1 MSGKHDDRLREQC
14 HAEQATA
21 SASGDSQRGGRLRRL
36 RDRLRAWWRNPSI
49 MRAFFVYAL
58 VWLVAA
64 SAVTLIAIDALMEVY
79 YRVSEEHRSEH
90 VEVNVGPYI
99 YDAQAD
105 ELLRATPVYLQ
116 DFYEQVVF
124 VAFVNSAQNYSSAGV
139 VAGGWNRDMQVV
151 DATMGLL
158 RSDPSYRVSDWGGN
172 YTEDDYLQTDG
183 TPYDS
188 EATVSVSDLPAYDA
202 RERAERLQTVEEF
215 ANTNLGEDVVLS
227 NVAYYVS
234 LDEASYLTWIDWTLR
249 LVAGV
254 GVPIVAFGGLAVLL
268 FRRFYRR
275 HIGGPLSVLEAA
287 ADRIARQD
295 LDFQIGAVR
304 GRELGRLGAAMEGM
318 RSSLLATQRELWRTA
333 EDRRRLNA
341 AFAHDLRT
349 PVTVLKG
356 TLEMARI
363 KADRAGSGE
372 DVRKTLD
379 TLSGQADRLESYAQL
394 MSRVTK
400 LEDREVMRS
409 ACAPSDVARVLERQ
423 AAGYVATRG
432 NGCKLLFSLGGGMRA
447 AGAGDGGVA
456 APDAGGAA
464 EPCPGHAAAP
474 DAGHAAGAGVGHAA
488 GAGVEHAAEPCPGHA
503 AAPCPEP
510 LSIDMQ
516 LVEEVLGNLLGNAC
530 DHARSKVA
538 VSVDLLQPEQ
548 GSLAAGARG
557 DVRLELVVT
566 DDGRG
571 FTAEALHHGCDPFY
585 SEAKSAEH
593 FGLGLNI
600 ARTLA
605 RLHGGAVK
613 LGNLEGGGACVT
625 ATFAVDTNEENR

>member
-1 MSGKHDDRLREQC
+1 MSGRQDDRLQEQDQ
-14 HAEQATA
+14 AERATA
-21 SASGDSQRGGRLRRL
+21 SAVGDSQRGGRLRRL
-36 RDRLRAWWRNPSI
+36 RDRLRVWWRNPSI

-64 SAVTLIAIDALMEVY
+64 SAVTLVAIDALMEVY

-90 VEVNVGPYI
+90 VEVNAGPYI
-99 YDAQAD
+99 YDAQTD

-124 VAFVNSAQNYSSAGV
+124 VAFVNSAQSYSSAGV

-151 DATMGLL
+151 DATMELL
-158 RSDPSYRVSDWGGN
+158 RSDSSYRVSDWGGN
-172 YTEDDYLQTDG
+172 YTENDYLQTDG
-183 TPYDS
+183 TPYDP

-202 RERAERLQTVEEF
+202 LERAERLQTVEEF

-356 TLEMARI
+356 TLEMARM
-363 KADRAGSGE
+363 KASRAGSGE

-432 NGCKLLFSLGGGMRA
+432 NGCKLLFSLGDGMRA
-447 AGAGDGGVA
+447 AGAGDGSVA
-456 APDAGGAA
+456 VPDAGSV
-464 EPCPGHAAAP
+464 
-474 DAGHAAGAGVGHAA
+474 AGAGDGHVVVPDA
-488 GAGVEHAAEPCPGHA
+488 ERAAES
-503 AAPCPEP
+503 CPEP

-538 VSVDLLQPEQ
+538 VSVDLLHPEQ

-605 RLHGGAVK
+605 RLHGGAVE

-625 ATFAVDTNEENR
+625 ATFSVDTNEENR

>member
-1 MSGKHDDRLREQC
+1 MSGRQDDRLREQGQ
-14 HAEQATA
+14 AERATA
-21 SASGDSQRGGRLRRL
+21 SAAGDSQRGGRLRRL
-36 RDRLRAWWRNPSI
+36 RDRLRVWWRNPSI

-64 SAVTLIAIDALMEVY
+64 SAVTLVAIDALMEVY

-90 VEVNVGPYI
+90 VEVNAGPYI
-99 YDAQAD
+99 YDAQTD

-124 VAFVNSAQNYSSAGV
+124 VAFTNSAQNYSSAGV

-151 DATMGLL
+151 DATMELL

-183 TPYDS
+183 TPYDP
-188 EATVSVSDLPAYDA
+188 EATVSVSDLPAYDT

-275 HIGGPLSVLEAA
+275 HVGGPLSVLEAA

-356 TLEMARI
+356 TLEMARM
-363 KADRAGSGE
+363 KASRAGSGE

-432 NGCKLLFSLGGGMRA
+432 NGCKLLFSLGDGMRA
-447 AGAGDGGVA
+447 AGAGDGSVA
-456 APDAGGAA
+456 VPDAGSVAGAGDGHVVVPDAERAA
-464 EPCPGHAAAP
+464 EP
-474 DAGHAAGAGVGHAA
+474 DA
-488 GAGVEHAAEPCPGHA
+488 ERAAE
-503 AAPCPEP
+503 PCPEP

-605 RLHGGAVK
+605 RLHGGAVE

>member
-1 MSGKHDDRLREQC
+1 MSGKQDDRLREQC

-21 SASGDSQRGGRLRRL
+21 SAAGDSQRGGRLRRL

-90 VEVNVGPYI
+90 VEVNAGPYI
-99 YDAQAD
+99 YDAQTD

-124 VAFVNSAQNYSSAGV
+124 VAFTNSAQNYSSAGV

-151 DATMGLL
+151 DATMELL

-183 TPYDS
+183 TPYNP

-333 EDRRRLNA
+333 DDRRRLNA

-356 TLEMARI
+356 TLEMARM

-432 NGCKLLFSLGGGMRA
+432 NGCKLLFSLSDGMRA
-447 AGAGDGGVA
+447 AGAGDGGAA
-456 APDAGGAA
+456 APDAGG
-464 EPCPGHAAAP
+464 
-474 DAGHAAGAGVGHAA
+474 AA
-488 GAGVEHAAEPCPGHA
+488 GAGVEHAAGPCLAHA
-503 AAPCPEP
+503 ALPGVEHAAEPCPEP

-538 VSVDLLQPEQ
+538 VSVDLLQPKQ

-557 DVRLELVVT
+557 DVCLELVVT

-605 RLHGGAVK
+605 RLHGGAVE

>member
-1 MSGKHDDRLREQC
+1 MSGRQDDRLREQGQ
-14 HAEQATA
+14 AERATA
-21 SASGDSQRGGRLRRL
+21 SAAGDSQRGGRLRRL
-36 RDRLRAWWRNPSI
+36 RDRLRVWWRNPSI

-64 SAVTLIAIDALMEVY
+64 SAVTLVAIDALMEVY

-90 VEVNVGPYI
+90 VEVNAGPYI

-151 DATMGLL
+151 DATMELL
-158 RSDPSYRVSDWGGN
+158 RSDSSYRVSDWGGN
-172 YTEDDYLQTDG
+172 YTENDYLQTDG
-183 TPYDS
+183 TPYDP

-304 GRELGRLGAAMEGM
+304 GSELGRLGTAMEGM

-356 TLEMARI
+356 TLEMARM
-363 KADRAGSGE
+363 KANRAGSGE

-432 NGCKLLFSLGGGMRA
+432 NGCKLLFSLGDGMRA
-447 AGAGDGGVA
+447 AGAGDGSVA
-456 APDAGGAA
+456 VPDAGSVAGAGDGHVVVPCPERAA
-464 EPCPGHAAAP
+464 EP
-474 DAGHAAGAGVGHAA
+474 DA
-488 GAGVEHAAEPCPGHA
+488 ERAAE
-503 AAPCPEP
+503 PCPEP

-530 DHARSKVA
+530 DHARSKVT

-548 GSLAAGARG
+548 SSLAAGARG

-605 RLHGGAVK
+605 RLHGGAVE

>member
-1 MSGKHDDRLREQC
+1 MSGRQDDRLREQGQ
-14 HAEQATA
+14 AERATA
-21 SASGDSQRGGRLRRL
+21 SAAGDSQRGGRLRRL
-36 RDRLRAWWRNPSI
+36 RDRLRVWWRNPSI

-64 SAVTLIAIDALMEVY
+64 SAVTLVAIDALMEVY

-90 VEVNVGPYI
+90 VEVNAGPYI

-151 DATMGLL
+151 DATMELL
-158 RSDPSYRVSDWGGN
+158 RSDPSYRASDWGGN
-172 YTEDDYLQTDG
+172 YTENDYLQTDG
-183 TPYDS
+183 TPYDP

-304 GRELGRLGAAMEGM
+304 GRELGRLGTAMEGM

-356 TLEMARI
+356 TLEMARM
-363 KADRAGSGE
+363 KANRAGSGE

-432 NGCKLLFSLGGGMRA
+432 NGCKLLFSLGDGMRA
-447 AGAGDGGVA
+447 AGAGDGSVA
-456 APDAGGAA
+456 VPDAGSV
-464 EPCPGHAAAP
+464 
-474 DAGHAAGAGVGHAA
+474 AGAGDGH
-488 GAGVEHAAEPCPGHA
+488 VVVPCPERAAE
-503 AAPCPEP
+503 PCPEP

-548 GSLAAGARG
+548 GSLAAGAHG

-605 RLHGGAVK
+605 RLHGGAVE

>member
-1 MSGKHDDRLREQC
+1 MSGKQDDKLREQG
-14 HAEQATA
+14 HTEQATA
-21 SASGDSQRGGRLRRL
+21 SAAGDSQRRGRLRRL

-90 VEVNVGPYI
+90 VEVNAGPYI
-99 YDAQAD
+99 YDAQTD

-124 VAFVNSAQNYSSAGV
+124 VAFTNSAQNYSSAGV
-139 VAGGWNRDMQVV
+139 VAGGWHRDMQVV
-151 DATMGLL
+151 DATMELL

-172 YTEDDYLQTDG
+172 YTENDYLQTDG
-183 TPYDS
+183 TPYDP

-409 ACAPSDVARVLERQ
+409 ACAPSDVVRVLERQ

-432 NGCKLLFSLGGGMRA
+432 NGCKLLFSLGDGMRA
-447 AGAGDGGVA
+447 AGAGDGGAA
-456 APDAGGAA
+456 APDAGG
-464 EPCPGHAAAP
+464 
-474 DAGHAAGAGVGHAA
+474 AA
-488 GAGVEHAAEPCPGHA
+488 GAGVEHAAGPCLEHAAVPDAEHAAEPCP
-503 AAPCPEP
+503 EL

-538 VSVDLLQPEQ
+538 VSVDLLQPKQ

-557 DVRLELVVT
+557 DVCLELVVT

-605 RLHGGAVK
+605 RLHGGAVE

>member
-1 MSGKHDDRLREQC
+1 MSGKQDDGLREQC

-21 SASGDSQRGGRLRRL
+21 SAAGDSQRGGRLRRL

-90 VEVNVGPYI
+90 VEVNAGPYI
-99 YDAQAD
+99 YDAQTD

-124 VAFVNSAQNYSSAGV
+124 VAFVNSAQNYSSTGV

-151 DATMGLL
+151 DATMELL
-158 RSDPSYRVSDWGGN
+158 RSDPSYHVSDWGGN

-183 TPYDS
+183 TPYDP

-423 AAGYVATRG
+423 AAGYVATSG
-432 NGCKLLFSLGGGMRA
+432 NGCKLLFSLGDGMRA
-447 AGAGDGGVA
+447 AGAGDGGAA
-456 APDAGGAA
+456 APDAGGA
-464 EPCPGHAAAP
+464 P
-474 DAGHAAGAGVGHAA
+474 GAGVGHVA
-488 GAGVEHAAEPCPGHA
+488 GPCLEHAAEPCPGHA

-538 VSVDLLQPEQ
+538 VSVDLLQPKQ

-605 RLHGGAVK
+605 RLHGGAVE

>member
-1 MSGKHDDRLREQC
+1 MSGRQDDRLREQDQ
-14 HAEQATA
+14 AERVTA
-21 SASGDSQRGGRLRRL
+21 SAAGDLQRGGRLRRL

-64 SAVTLIAIDALMEVY
+64 SAVTLVAIDALMEVY
-79 YRVSEEHRSEH
+79 YRMSEEHRSEH
-90 VEVNVGPYI
+90 VEVNAGPYI
-99 YDAQAD
+99 YDAQTD

-158 RSDPSYRVSDWGGN
+158 RSDSSYRVSDWGGN
-172 YTEDDYLQTDG
+172 YTENDYLQTDG
-183 TPYDS
+183 IPYDP

-202 RERAERLQTVEEF
+202 RERAERLQTFEEF

-356 TLEMARI
+356 TLEMARM

-432 NGCKLLFSLGGGMRA
+432 NGCKLLFSLGDGMRA
-447 AGAGDGGVA
+447 AGAGDGSVA
-456 APDAGGAA
+456 APDAGSV
-464 EPCPGHAAAP
+464 
-474 DAGHAAGAGVGHAA
+474 AGAGDG
-488 GAGVEHAAEPCPGHA
+488 HAAEPDVERA
-503 AAPCPEP
+503 AESRPEP

-530 DHARSKVA
+530 DHARSKVT

-548 GSLAAGARG
+548 SSLAAGARG

-605 RLHGGAVK
+605 RLHGGAVE

>member
-1 MSGKHDDRLREQC
+1 MSGKQDDRLREQC

-21 SASGDSQRGGRLRRL
+21 SAAGDSRREGRLRRL
-36 RDRLRAWWRNPSI
+36 CDRLRAWWRNPSI

-90 VEVNVGPYI
+90 VEVNAGPYI
-99 YDAQAD
+99 YDAQTD

-124 VAFVNSAQNYSSAGV
+124 VAFTNSAQNYSSAGV

-151 DATMGLL
+151 DATMELL
-158 RSDPSYRVSDWGGN
+158 RSDPSYHVSDWGGN

-183 TPYDS
+183 TPYDP
-188 EATVSVSDLPAYDA
+188 EATVSVSDLSAYDA

-409 ACAPSDVARVLERQ
+409 ACAPSDVVRVLERQ
-423 AAGYVATRG
+423 AAGYVATSG
-432 NGCKLLFSLGGGMRA
+432 NGCKLLFSLGDNMRA
-447 AGAGDGGVA
+447 AGAGDGGAA
-456 APDAGGAA
+456 APDAGG
-464 EPCPGHAAAP
+464 
-474 DAGHAAGAGVGHAA
+474 AA
-488 GAGVEHAAEPCPGHA
+488 GAGVEHAAGPCLEHA
-503 AAPCPEP
+503 AVPDAEHAAVPCPEL

-530 DHARSKVA
+530 DHARSKVS

-548 GSLAAGARG
+548 GSLAAGARD
-557 DVRLELVVT
+557 DVCLELVVT

-605 RLHGGAVK
+605 RLHGGAVE

>member
-1 MSGKHDDRLREQC
+1 MSGRQDDRLREQGQ
-14 HAEQATA
+14 AERATA
-21 SASGDSQRGGRLRRL
+21 SAAGDSQRGGRLRRL
-36 RDRLRAWWRNPSI
+36 RDRLRVWWRNPSI

-64 SAVTLIAIDALMEVY
+64 SAVTLVAIDALMEVY

-90 VEVNVGPYI
+90 VEVNAGPYI
-99 YDAQAD
+99 YDAQTD

-124 VAFVNSAQNYSSAGV
+124 VAFVNSAQSYSSAGV

-151 DATMGLL
+151 DATMELL

-172 YTEDDYLQTDG
+172 YTENDYLQTDG
-183 TPYDS
+183 TPYDP

-234 LDEASYLTWIDWTLR
+234 LDEASYLTWIGWTLR

-356 TLEMARI
+356 TLEMARM
-363 KADRAGSGE
+363 KASRAGSGE

-432 NGCKLLFSLGGGMRA
+432 NGCKLLFSLGEGMRA
-447 AGAGDGGVA
+447 AGASDGSVA

-464 EPCPGHAAAP
+464 EPCPGHTAEP
-474 DAGHAAGAGVGHAA
+474 DA
-488 GAGVEHAAEPCPGHA
+488 ERAAE
-503 AAPCPEP
+503 PCPEP

-538 VSVDLLQPEQ
+538 VSVDLLQSER
-548 GSLAAGARG
+548 GSLPAESRN

-605 RLHGGAVK
+605 RLHGGAVE

>member
-1 MSGKHDDRLREQC
+1 MSGKQDDRLREQC

-21 SASGDSQRGGRLRRL
+21 SAAGDSQRGGRLRRL

-79 YRVSEEHRSEH
+79 YRVLEEHRSEH
-90 VEVNVGPYI
+90 VEVNAGPYI
-99 YDAQAD
+99 YDAQTD

-124 VAFVNSAQNYSSAGV
+124 VAFTNSAQGYSSAGV

-151 DATMGLL
+151 DATMELL

-183 TPYDS
+183 TPYDP
-188 EATVSVSDLPAYDA
+188 EATVSVSDLPAYDT

-356 TLEMARI
+356 TLEMARM
-363 KADRAGSGE
+363 KTSRAGSGE

-432 NGCKLLFSLGGGMRA
+432 NGCKLLFSLGDGMRA
-447 AGAGDGGVA
+447 AGAGDGSVA
-456 APDAGGAA
+456 VPDAGSV
-464 EPCPGHAAAP
+464 
-474 DAGHAAGAGVGHAA
+474 AGAGDGHVVVPDA
-488 GAGVEHAAEPCPGHA
+488 ERAAES
-503 AAPCPEP
+503 CPEP

-538 VSVDLLQPEQ
+538 VSVDLLQSER
-548 GSLAAGARG
+548 GSLPAESRN

-571 FTAEALHHGCDPFY
+571 FTVEALHHGCDPFY

-605 RLHGGAVK
+605 RLHGGAVE

>member
-1 MSGKHDDRLREQC
+1 MSGRQDDRLREQGQ
-14 HAEQATA
+14 AERATA
-21 SASGDSQRGGRLRRL
+21 SAAGDSQRGGRLRRL
-36 RDRLRAWWRNPSI
+36 RDRLRVWWRNPSI

-64 SAVTLIAIDALMEVY
+64 SAVTLVAIDALMEVY

-90 VEVNVGPYI
+90 VEVNAGPYI
-99 YDAQAD
+99 YDAQTD

-124 VAFVNSAQNYSSAGV
+124 VAFTNSAQNYSSAGV

-151 DATMGLL
+151 DATMELL

-172 YTEDDYLQTDG
+172 YTENDYLQTDG
-183 TPYDS
+183 TPYDP

-254 GVPIVAFGGLAVLL
+254 GVPIVAFGGFAVLL

-356 TLEMARI
+356 TLEMARM

-432 NGCKLLFSLGGGMRA
+432 NGCKLLFSLGDGMRA
-447 AGAGDGGVA
+447 AGAGVGG
-456 APDAGGAA
+456 
-464 EPCPGHAAAP
+464 AAAP
-474 DAGHAAGAGVGHAA
+474 DAGSAA
-488 GAGVEHAAEPCPGHA
+488 GAGVEHAAGPCLEHAAVPDTEHAAEPCP
-503 AAPCPEP
+503 EL

-605 RLHGGAVK
+605 RLHGGAVE

>member
-1 MSGKHDDRLREQC
+1 MSGRQDDRLREQGQ
-14 HAEQATA
+14 AERATA
-21 SASGDSQRGGRLRRL
+21 SAAGDSQRGGRLRRL
-36 RDRLRAWWRNPSI
+36 RDRLRVWWRNPSI
-49 MRAFFVYAL
+49 MLAFFVYAL

-64 SAVTLIAIDALMEVY
+64 SAVTLVAIDALMEVY

-90 VEVNVGPYI
+90 VEVNAGPYI
-99 YDAQAD
+99 YDAQTD

-139 VAGGWNRDMQVV
+139 VAGGWNRDMQAV
-151 DATMGLL
+151 DATMELL

-183 TPYDS
+183 TPYDP

-356 TLEMARI
+356 TLEMARM
-363 KADRAGSGE
+363 KANRAGSGE

-432 NGCKLLFSLGGGMRA
+432 NGCKLLLSLGDGMRA
-447 AGAGDGGVA
+447 AGAGDGSVA
-456 APDAGGAA
+456 VPDAGSVAGAGDGHVVVPCPERAA
-464 EPCPGHAAAP
+464 EPCPE
-474 DAGHAAGAGVGHAA
+474 HAAGPCP
-488 GAGVEHAAEPCPGHA
+488 ERAAES
-503 AAPCPEP
+503 CPEP

-548 GSLAAGARG
+548 DSFAAESRN

-571 FTAEALHHGCDPFY
+571 FTVEALHHGCDPFY

-605 RLHGGAVK
+605 RLHGGAVE

>member
-1 MSGKHDDRLREQC
+1 MSGRQDDRLREQGQ
-14 HAEQATA
+14 AERATA
-21 SASGDSQRGGRLRRL
+21 SAAGDSQRGGRLRRL
-36 RDRLRAWWRNPSI
+36 RDRLRVWWRNPSI

-64 SAVTLIAIDALMEVY
+64 SAVTLVAIDALMEVY

-90 VEVNVGPYI
+90 VEVNAGPYI
-99 YDAQAD
+99 YDAQTD

-139 VAGGWNRDMQVV
+139 VAGGWNRDMQAV
-151 DATMGLL
+151 DATMELL

-172 YTEDDYLQTDG
+172 YTENDYLQTDG
-183 TPYDS
+183 TPYDP

-318 RSSLLATQRELWRTA
+318 RSSLLAAQRELWCTA

-379 TLSGQADRLESYAQL
+379 TLSGQANRLESYAQL

-400 LEDREVMRS
+400 LEDREVVRS

-432 NGCKLLFSLGGGMRA
+432 SGCKLLFSLGGGMRA
-447 AGAGDGGVA
+447 AGAGDGGA
-456 APDAGGAA
+456 AATGDGGA
-464 EPCPGHAAAP
+464 
-474 DAGHAAGAGVGHAA
+474 V
-488 GAGVEHAAEPCPGHA
+488 GAGVEHAAGPCLEHA
-503 AAPCPEP
+503 AAPDAEHAAEPCPEL

-538 VSVDLLQPEQ
+538 VSVDLLQPKQ

-557 DVRLELVVT
+557 DVCLELVVT

-605 RLHGGAVK
+605 RLHGGAVE

-625 ATFAVDTNEENR
+625 ATFAVDTNEENQ

>member
-1 MSGKHDDRLREQC
+1 MSGKQDDRLREQC

-21 SASGDSQRGGRLRRL
+21 SAAGDSQRGGRLRRL

-58 VWLVAA
+58 VWLVVA

-90 VEVNVGPYI
+90 VEVNAGPYI
-99 YDAQAD
+99 YDAQTD

-124 VAFVNSAQNYSSAGV
+124 VAFTNSAQNYSSAGV

-151 DATMGLL
+151 DATMELL

-183 TPYDS
+183 TPYDP

-356 TLEMARI
+356 TLEMARM

-379 TLSGQADRLESYAQL
+379 TLSGQANRLESYAQL

-432 NGCKLLFSLGGGMRA
+432 NGCKLLFSLGDGMRA
-447 AGAGDGGVA
+447 AGAGDGGAA
-456 APDAGGAA
+456 APDAGGA
-464 EPCPGHAAAP
+464 
-474 DAGHAAGAGVGHAA
+474 V
-488 GAGVEHAAEPCPGHA
+488 GAGVEHAAGPCLEHAAVPDAEHAAEPCP
-503 AAPCPEP
+503 EL

-538 VSVDLLQPEQ
+538 VSVDLLQPKQ

-557 DVRLELVVT
+557 DVCLELVVT

-605 RLHGGAVK
+605 RLHGGAVE

>member
-1 MSGKHDDRLREQC
+1 MSGRQDDRLREQC

-21 SASGDSQRGGRLRRL
+21 SAAGDSQRGGRLRRL

-90 VEVNVGPYI
+90 VEVNAGPYI
-99 YDAQAD
+99 YDAQTD

-124 VAFVNSAQNYSSAGV
+124 VAFTNSAQSYSSAGV

-151 DATMGLL
+151 DATMVLL

-183 TPYDS
+183 TPYDP

-356 TLEMARI
+356 TLEMARM

-409 ACAPSDVARVLERQ
+409 ACAPTDVARVLERQ

-432 NGCKLLFSLGGGMRA
+432 NGCKLLFSLSDGMRA
-447 AGAGDGGVA
+447 AGAGDGSVA

-464 EPCPGHAAAP
+464 
-474 DAGHAAGAGVGHAA
+474 
-488 GAGVEHAAEPCPGHA
+488 GAGVEHAAGPCPEHA
-503 AAPCPEP
+503 AVPDAEHAAEPCPEP

-557 DVRLELVVT
+557 DVCLELVVT

-605 RLHGGAVK
+605 RLHGGAVE

>member
-21 SASGDSQRGGRLRRL
+21 SAAGDSQRGGRLRRL

-90 VEVNVGPYI
+90 VEVNAGPYI
-99 YDAQAD
+99 YDAQTD

-124 VAFVNSAQNYSSAGV
+124 VAFTNSAQSYSSAGV

-151 DATMGLL
+151 DATMELL

-183 TPYDS
+183 TPYNP

-333 EDRRRLNA
+333 DDRRRLNA

-356 TLEMARI
+356 TLEMARM
-363 KADRAGSGE
+363 KANRAGSGE

-409 ACAPSDVARVLERQ
+409 ACAPSDVVRVLERQ

-432 NGCKLLFSLGGGMRA
+432 NGCKLLFSLGDGMRA
-447 AGAGDGGVA
+447 AGAGDGSVA
-456 APDAGGAA
+456 VPDAGGAAGAGDGHAA

-474 DAGHAAGAGVGHAA
+474 DA
-488 GAGVEHAAEPCPGHA
+488 EHVVVPDAERAAE
-503 AAPCPEP
+503 PCPEP
-510 LSIDMQ
+510 LSIDIQ

-571 FTAEALHHGCDPFY
+571 FTAEALRHGCDPFY

-605 RLHGGAVK
+605 RLHGGAVE

>member
-1 MSGKHDDRLREQC
+1 MSGRQDDRLREQGQ
-14 HAEQATA
+14 AERATA
-21 SASGDSQRGGRLRRL
+21 SAAGDSQRGGRLRRL
-36 RDRLRAWWRNPSI
+36 RDRLRVWWRNPSI

-64 SAVTLIAIDALMEVY
+64 SAVTLVAIDALMEVY

-99 YDAQAD
+99 YDAQTD

-139 VAGGWNRDMQVV
+139 VAGGWNRDMQAV
-151 DATMGLL
+151 DATMELL

-172 YTEDDYLQTDG
+172 YTENDYLQTDG
-183 TPYDS
+183 TPYNP

-234 LDEASYLTWIDWTLR
+234 LDEASYLTWIGWTLR

-356 TLEMARI
+356 TLEMARM

-409 ACAPSDVARVLERQ
+409 TCAPSDVARVLERQ

-432 NGCKLLFSLGGGMRA
+432 NGCKLLFSLGDGMRA
-447 AGAGDGGVA
+447 AGAGDGSA
-456 APDAGGAA
+456 AGADAGG
-464 EPCPGHAAAP
+464 
-474 DAGHAAGAGVGHAA
+474 AA
-488 GAGVEHAAEPCPGHA
+488 GAGVEHAAAPDAERA
-503 AAPCPEP
+503 AEPCPEP

-548 GSLAAGARG
+548 DSFAAGARG

-605 RLHGGAVK
+605 RLHGGAVE
-613 LGNLEGGGACVT
+613 LGNLEGGGACVK

>member
-1 MSGKHDDRLREQC
+1 MSGKQDDRLREQC

-21 SASGDSQRGGRLRRL
+21 SAAGDSQRGGRLRRL

-79 YRVSEEHRSEH
+79 YRVLEEHRSEH
-90 VEVNVGPYI
+90 VEVNAGPYI
-99 YDAQAD
+99 YDAQTD

-124 VAFVNSAQNYSSAGV
+124 VAFTNSAQGYSSAGV

-151 DATMGLL
+151 DATMELL
-158 RSDPSYRVSDWGGN
+158 RSDSSYRVSDWGGN
-172 YTEDDYLQTDG
+172 YTENDYLQTDG

-356 TLEMARI
+356 TLEMARM

-432 NGCKLLFSLGGGMRA
+432 NGCKLLFSLGDGMRA
-447 AGAGDGGVA
+447 AGAGDGSVA
-456 APDAGGAA
+456 APDAGSVAGAGDGHAAEPDAERAA
-464 EPCPGHAAAP
+464 EPCPGHTAEP
-474 DAGHAAGAGVGHAA
+474 DA
-488 GAGVEHAAEPCPGHA
+488 ERAAES
-503 AAPCPEP
+503 CPEP

-538 VSVDLLQPEQ
+538 VSVDLLQSER
-548 GSLAAGARG
+548 GSLPAESRN

-571 FTAEALHHGCDPFY
+571 FTVEALHHGCDPFY

-605 RLHGGAVK
+605 RLHGGAVE

>member
-1 MSGKHDDRLREQC
+1 MSGRQDDRLREQGQ
-14 HAEQATA
+14 AERVTA
-21 SASGDSQRGGRLRRL
+21 SAAGDSQRGGRLRRL
-36 RDRLRAWWRNPSI
+36 RDRLRVWWRNPSI

-64 SAVTLIAIDALMEVY
+64 SAVTLVAIDALMEVY

-90 VEVNVGPYI
+90 VEVNAGPYI
-99 YDAQAD
+99 YDAQTD

-124 VAFVNSAQNYSSAGV
+124 VAFVNSAQSYSSAGV

-151 DATMGLL
+151 DATMELL

-172 YTEDDYLQTDG
+172 YTENDYLQTDG
-183 TPYDS
+183 TPYDP

-295 LDFQIGAVR
+295 LGFQIGAVR

-356 TLEMARI
+356 TLEMARM
-363 KADRAGSGE
+363 KANRAGSGE

-432 NGCKLLFSLGGGMRA
+432 NGCKLLFSLGDGMRA
-447 AGAGDGGVA
+447 AGAGDGSVA
-456 APDAGGAA
+456 VPDAGSVAGAGDGHVVVPCPERAA
-464 EPCPGHAAAP
+464 EP
-474 DAGHAAGAGVGHAA
+474 DA
-488 GAGVEHAAEPCPGHA
+488 ERAAE
-503 AAPCPEP
+503 PCPEP

-605 RLHGGAVK
+605 RLHGGAVE

>member
-1 MSGKHDDRLREQC
+1 MSGRQDDRLREQG

-21 SASGDSQRGGRLRRL
+21 SAAGDSQRGGRLRRL

-90 VEVNVGPYI
+90 VEVNAGPYI
-99 YDAQAD
+99 YDAQTD

-124 VAFVNSAQNYSSAGV
+124 VAFTNSAQNYSSTGV

-151 DATMGLL
+151 DATMELL

-172 YTEDDYLQTDG
+172 YTENDYLQTDG
-183 TPYDS
+183 TPYDP

-409 ACAPSDVARVLERQ
+409 ACAPSDVVRVLERQ

-447 AGAGDGGVA
+447 AGADDGGAA
-456 APDAGGAA
+456 APDDGG
-464 EPCPGHAAAP
+464 AAAP
-474 DAGHAAGAGVGHAA
+474 DAGHAAGPCLEHAA
-488 GAGVEHAAEPCPGHA
+488 LPGVEHAAE
-503 AAPCPEP
+503 PCPEP

-538 VSVDLLQPEQ
+538 VSVDLLQPKQ

-557 DVRLELVVT
+557 DVCLELVVT

-605 RLHGGAVK
+605 RLHGGAVE

>member
-1 MSGKHDDRLREQC
+1 MSGRQDDRLQEQDQ
-14 HAEQATA
+14 AERATA
-21 SASGDSQRGGRLRRL
+21 SAVGDSQRGGRLRRL

-49 MRAFFVYAL
+49 MRASFVYAL

-64 SAVTLIAIDALMEVY
+64 SAVTLAAIDALMEVY

-90 VEVNVGPYI
+90 VEVNAGPYI
-99 YDAQAD
+99 YDAQTD

-124 VAFVNSAQNYSSAGV
+124 VAFTNSAQNYSSAGV

-151 DATMGLL
+151 DATMELL

-172 YTEDDYLQTDG
+172 YTEDEYLQTDG
-183 TPYDS
+183 TPYDP

-254 GVPIVAFGGLAVLL
+254 GVPIVVFGGLAVLL

-356 TLEMARI
+356 TLEMARM

-372 DVRKTLD
+372 DVRKTLE

-423 AAGYVATRG
+423 AAGYVATCG
-432 NGCKLLFSLGGGMRA
+432 NGCKLLFSLGDGMRA
-447 AGAGDGGVA
+447 VGAGDGSVA
-456 APDAGGAA
+456 APDAGS
-464 EPCPGHAAAP
+464 
-474 DAGHAAGAGVGHAA
+474 VA

-503 AAPCPEP
+503 AAPDAGGAVGPCPEP

-530 DHARSKVA
+530 GYARSKVT
-538 VSVDLLQPEQ
+538 VSVDLLQPER
-548 GSLAAGARG
+548 GSLSAESRG

-605 RLHGGAVK
+605 RLHGGEVE

>member
-1 MSGKHDDRLREQC
+1 MSGKQDDRLREQC

-21 SASGDSQRGGRLRRL
+21 SAAGDSQRGGRLRRL

-79 YRVSEEHRSEH
+79 YRVLEEHRSEH
-90 VEVNVGPYI
+90 VEVNAGPYI
-99 YDAQAD
+99 YDAQTD

-124 VAFVNSAQNYSSAGV
+124 VAFTNSAQGYSSAGV

-151 DATMGLL
+151 DATMELL

-183 TPYDS
+183 TPYDP

-356 TLEMARI
+356 TLEMARM
-363 KADRAGSGE
+363 KASRAGSGE

-409 ACAPSDVARVLERQ
+409 ACAPSDVIRVLERQ

-432 NGCKLLFSLGGGMRA
+432 NGRKLLFSLGDGMRA
-447 AGAGDGGVA
+447 AGAGDGSVA
-456 APDAGGAA
+456 VPDAGGAVGA
-464 EPCPGHAAAP
+464 GDGHVVVP
-474 DAGHAAGAGVGHAA
+474 DA
-488 GAGVEHAAEPCPGHA
+488 ERAAE
-503 AAPCPEP
+503 PCPEP

-530 DHARSKVA
+530 DHARSKVT

-557 DVRLELVVT
+557 DMRLELVVT

-605 RLHGGAVK
+605 RLHGGAVE

>member
-1 MSGKHDDRLREQC
+1 MSGKQDDRLREQC
-14 HAEQATA
+14 HAERATA
-21 SASGDSQRGGRLRRL
+21 SAAGDSQRGGRLRRL

-90 VEVNVGPYI
+90 VEVNAGPYI
-99 YDAQAD
+99 YDAQTD

-124 VAFVNSAQNYSSAGV
+124 VAFTNSAQNYSSAGV

-151 DATMGLL
+151 DATMELL
-158 RSDPSYRVSDWGGN
+158 RSDPSYHVSDWGGN

-183 TPYDS
+183 TPYDP
-188 EATVSVSDLPAYDA
+188 EATVGVSDLFAYDA

-234 LDEASYLTWIDWTLR
+234 LDEASYLTWVDWTLR

-254 GVPIVAFGGLAVLL
+254 GVPIVVFGGLAVLL

-409 ACAPSDVARVLERQ
+409 ACAPSDVVRVLERQ

-432 NGCKLLFSLGGGMRA
+432 NGCKLLFSLGDGMRA

-456 APDAGGAA
+456 APDAGGA
-464 EPCPGHAAAP
+464 
-474 DAGHAAGAGVGHAA
+474 V
-488 GAGVEHAAEPCPGHA
+488 GAGVEHAAGPCLEHA
-503 AAPCPEP
+503 AVPDAEHAAVPCPEP

-538 VSVDLLQPEQ
+538 VSVDLLHPEQ

-557 DVRLELVVT
+557 DVCLELVVT

-571 FTAEALHHGCDPFY
+571 STAEALHHGCDPFY

-605 RLHGGAVK
+605 RLHGGAVE

>member
-1 MSGKHDDRLREQC
+1 MSGKQDDRLREQC
-14 HAEQATA
+14 HAEQVTA
-21 SASGDSQRGGRLRRL
+21 SAAGDSQRGGRLRRL

-90 VEVNVGPYI
+90 VEVNAGPYI
-99 YDAQAD
+99 YDAQTD

-124 VAFVNSAQNYSSAGV
+124 VAFTNSAQNYSSAGV

-151 DATMGLL
+151 DATMELL

-172 YTEDDYLQTDG
+172 YTENDYLQTDG
-183 TPYDS
+183 TPYDP

-254 GVPIVAFGGLAVLL
+254 GVPIVAFGGFAVLL

-423 AAGYVATRG
+423 AAGYVATSG

-447 AGAGDGGVA
+447 AGAGDGGAA
-456 APDAGGAA
+456 APDAGGA
-464 EPCPGHAAAP
+464 
-474 DAGHAAGAGVGHAA
+474 V
-488 GAGVEHAAEPCPGHA
+488 GAGVEHAAVPDAEHAAVPDAEHAAEPCP
-503 AAPCPEP
+503 EL

-538 VSVDLLQPEQ
+538 VSVDLLQPKQ

-557 DVRLELVVT
+557 DVCLELVVT

-605 RLHGGAVK
+605 RLHGGAVE

>member
-1 MSGKHDDRLREQC
+1 MSGRQDDRLREQGQ
-14 HAEQATA
+14 AERATA
-21 SASGDSQRGGRLRRL
+21 SAAGDSQRGGRLRRL
-36 RDRLRAWWRNPSI
+36 RDRLRVWWRNPSI

-64 SAVTLIAIDALMEVY
+64 SAVTLVAIDALMEVY

-90 VEVNVGPYI
+90 VEVNAGPYI
-99 YDAQAD
+99 YDAQTD

-139 VAGGWNRDMQVV
+139 VAGGWNRDMQAV
-151 DATMGLL
+151 DATMELL

-172 YTEDDYLQTDG
+172 YTENDYLQTDG
-183 TPYDS
+183 TPYDP

-304 GRELGRLGAAMEGM
+304 GRELGRLGTAMEGM

-356 TLEMARI
+356 TLEMARM
-363 KADRAGSGE
+363 KANRAGSGE

-432 NGCKLLFSLGGGMRA
+432 SGCKLLFSLGDGMRA
-447 AGAGDGGVA
+447 AGAGDGSVA
-456 APDAGGAA
+456 VPDAGSV
-464 EPCPGHAAAP
+464 
-474 DAGHAAGAGVGHAA
+474 AGAGDG
-488 GAGVEHAAEPCPGHA
+488 HAAEPCPEHA
-503 AAPCPEP
+503 AGSDAEHAAEP

-548 GSLAAGARG
+548 SSLAAGARG

-566 DDGRG
+566 DDGHG

-605 RLHGGAVK
+605 RLHGGAVE

>member
-1 MSGKHDDRLREQC
+1 MSGKQDDRLREQG

-21 SASGDSQRGGRLRRL
+21 SAAGDSRREGRLRRL
-36 RDRLRAWWRNPSI
+36 CDRLRAWWRNPSI

-99 YDAQAD
+99 YDAQTD

-124 VAFVNSAQNYSSAGV
+124 VAFVNSAQSYSSAGV

-151 DATMGLL
+151 DATMELL

-183 TPYDS
+183 TPYDP

-409 ACAPSDVARVLERQ
+409 ACAPSDVVRVLERQ

-432 NGCKLLFSLGGGMRA
+432 NGCKLLFSLGDGMRA
-447 AGAGDGGVA
+447 TGAGDGG
-456 APDAGGAA
+456 
-464 EPCPGHAAAP
+464 
-474 DAGHAAGAGVGHAA
+474 AA
-488 GAGVEHAAEPCPGHA
+488 GAGVEHAAGPCLEHAAVPDAEHAAEPCP
-503 AAPCPEP
+503 EL

-538 VSVDLLQPEQ
+538 VSVDLLHPEQ

-557 DVRLELVVT
+557 DVCLELVVT

-605 RLHGGAVK
+605 RLHGGAVE
-613 LGNLEGGGACVT
+613 LGNLEGDGACVT
-625 ATFAVDTNEENR
+625 ATFAVDTNEESR

>member
-1 MSGKHDDRLREQC
+1 MSGKQDDRLREQC
-14 HAEQATA
+14 HAERATA
-21 SASGDSQRGGRLRRL
+21 SAAGDSQRGGRLRRL
-36 RDRLRAWWRNPSI
+36 RERLRAWWRNPSI

-90 VEVNVGPYI
+90 VEVNAGPYI
-99 YDAQAD
+99 YDAQTD

-124 VAFVNSAQNYSSAGV
+124 VAFTNSAQSYSSAGV

-151 DATMGLL
+151 DATMELL

-183 TPYDS
+183 TPYDP
-188 EATVSVSDLPAYDA
+188 EATVGVSDLPAYDA
-202 RERAERLQTVEEF
+202 RERSERLQTVEEF

-318 RSSLLATQRELWRTA
+318 RSSLLAAQRELWCTA

-356 TLEMARI
+356 TLEMARM

-400 LEDREVMRS
+400 LEDREVVRS

-432 NGCKLLFSLGGGMRA
+432 NGCKLLFSLGDGMRA
-447 AGAGDGGVA
+447 AGAGDGSVA
-456 APDAGGAA
+456 APDAGGV
-464 EPCPGHAAAP
+464 
-474 DAGHAAGAGVGHAA
+474 AGAGVAHAA
-488 GAGVEHAAEPCPGHA
+488 GPCLEHAVVPDAEHAAEPCP
-503 AAPCPEP
+503 EL

-538 VSVDLLQPEQ
+538 VSVDLLQSER
-548 GSLAAGARG
+548 GSLPAESRN

-571 FTAEALHHGCDPFY
+571 FTVEALHHGCDPFY

-605 RLHGGAVK
+605 RLHGGAVE

>member
-1 MSGKHDDRLREQC
+1 MSGRQDDRLREQGQ
-14 HAEQATA
+14 AERATA
-21 SASGDSQRGGRLRRL
+21 SAAGDSQRGGRLRRL
-36 RDRLRAWWRNPSI
+36 RDRLRVWWRNPSI

-64 SAVTLIAIDALMEVY
+64 SAVTLVAIDALMEVY

-90 VEVNVGPYI
+90 VEVNAGPYI
-99 YDAQAD
+99 YDAQTD

-124 VAFVNSAQNYSSAGV
+124 VAFVNSAQSYSSAGV

-151 DATMGLL
+151 DATMELL
-158 RSDPSYRVSDWGGN
+158 RSDSSYRVSDWGGN
-172 YTEDDYLQTDG
+172 YTENDYLQTDG
-183 TPYDS
+183 IPYDP

-304 GRELGRLGAAMEGM
+304 GRELGRLGTAMEGM

-356 TLEMARI
+356 TLEMARM

-409 ACAPSDVARVLERQ
+409 ACAPSDVTRVLERQ

-432 NGCKLLFSLGGGMRA
+432 NGCRLLFSLGDGMRA
-447 AGAGDGGVA
+447 AGADAGGAA
-456 APDAGGAA
+456 APDAGG
-464 EPCPGHAAAP
+464 
-474 DAGHAAGAGVGHAA
+474 AA
-488 GAGVEHAAEPCPGHA
+488 GAGVEHAAGPDAEHAAEPCP
-503 AAPCPEP
+503 EL

-538 VSVDLLQPEQ
+538 VSVDLLQPKQ

-557 DVRLELVVT
+557 DVCLELVVT

-605 RLHGGAVK
+605 HLHGGAVE

>member
-1 MSGKHDDRLREQC
+1 MSGRQDDRLQEQDQ
-14 HAEQATA
+14 AERATA
-21 SASGDSQRGGRLRRL
+21 SAAGDSQRGGRLRRL

-64 SAVTLIAIDALMEVY
+64 SAVTLVAIDALMEVY

-90 VEVNVGPYI
+90 VEVNAGPYI
-99 YDAQAD
+99 YDAQTD

-151 DATMGLL
+151 DATMELL

-172 YTEDDYLQTDG
+172 YTENDYLETDG
-183 TPYDS
+183 TPYDP

-234 LDEASYLTWIDWTLR
+234 LDEASYLTWVDWTLR

-254 GVPIVAFGGLAVLL
+254 GVPIVTFGGLAVLL

-423 AAGYVATRG
+423 AAGYVATSG
-432 NGCKLLFSLGGGMRA
+432 NGCKLLFSLGDGMRA
-447 AGAGDGGVA
+447 AGAGDGGAA
-456 APDAGGAA
+456 APDAGG
-464 EPCPGHAAAP
+464 
-474 DAGHAAGAGVGHAA
+474 AA
-488 GAGVEHAAEPCPGHA
+488 GAGVEHAAGPCLEHAVVPDAEHAAEPCP
-503 AAPCPEP
+503 EL

-538 VSVDLLQPEQ
+538 VSVDLLQPKQ

-571 FTAEALHHGCDPFY
+571 FTAEALRHGCDPFY

-605 RLHGGAVK
+605 RLHGGAVE

>member
-1 MSGKHDDRLREQC
+1 MSGRQDDRLREQGQ
-14 HAEQATA
+14 AERATA
-21 SASGDSQRGGRLRRL
+21 SAAGDSQRGGRLRRL
-36 RDRLRAWWRNPSI
+36 RDRLRVWWRNPSI

-64 SAVTLIAIDALMEVY
+64 SAVTLVAIDALMEVY

-90 VEVNVGPYI
+90 VEVNAGPYI
-99 YDAQAD
+99 YDAQTD

-139 VAGGWNRDMQVV
+139 VAGGWNRDMQAV
-151 DATMGLL
+151 DATMELL

-172 YTEDDYLQTDG
+172 YTENDYLQTDG
-183 TPYDS
+183 TPYDP

-318 RSSLLATQRELWRTA
+318 RSSLLAAQRELWRTA

-423 AAGYVATRG
+423 AAGYVATSG
-432 NGCKLLFSLGGGMRA
+432 NGCKLLFSLGDGMRA
-447 AGAGDGGVA
+447 AGVGDGGAA
-456 APDAGGAA
+456 APDAGG
-464 EPCPGHAAAP
+464 
-474 DAGHAAGAGVGHAA
+474 AA
-488 GAGVEHAAEPCPGHA
+488 GAGVEHAAGPCLARAAVPGVEHAAEPCPKL
-503 AAPCPEP
+503 

-538 VSVDLLQPEQ
+538 VSVDLLQPKQ

-605 RLHGGAVK
+605 RLHGGAVE

>member
-1 MSGKHDDRLREQC
+1 MSGRQDDRLREQGQ
-14 HAEQATA
+14 AERATA
-21 SASGDSQRGGRLRRL
+21 SAAGDSQRGGRLRRL
-36 RDRLRAWWRNPSI
+36 RDRLRVWWRNPSI

-64 SAVTLIAIDALMEVY
+64 SAVTLVAIDALMEVY
-79 YRVSEEHRSEH
+79 YRVLEEHRSEH
-90 VEVNVGPYI
+90 VEVNAGPYI
-99 YDAQAD
+99 YDAQTD

-139 VAGGWNRDMQVV
+139 VAGGWNRDMQAV
-151 DATMGLL
+151 DATMELL

-172 YTEDDYLQTDG
+172 YPEDDYLQTDG
-183 TPYDS
+183 TPYDP

-275 HIGGPLSVLEAA
+275 HVGGPLSVLEAA

-356 TLEMARI
+356 TLEMARM

-432 NGCKLLFSLGGGMRA
+432 SGCKLLFSLGDGMRA
-447 AGAGDGGVA
+447 AGAGDGSVA

-464 EPCPGHAAAP
+464 
-474 DAGHAAGAGVGHAA
+474 GAGVGHAA
-488 GAGVEHAAEPCPGHA
+488 EPDAERAAE
-503 AAPCPEP
+503 PCPEP

-548 GSLAAGARG
+548 DSFAAGARG

-605 RLHGGAVK
+605 RLHGGAVE
-613 LGNLEGGGACVT
+613 LGNLEGRGACVT

>member
-1 MSGKHDDRLREQC
+1 MSGKQDDRLREQC
-14 HAEQATA
+14 HAEQVTA
-21 SASGDSQRGGRLRRL
+21 SAASDSQRGGRLRRL

-90 VEVNVGPYI
+90 VEVNAGPYI
-99 YDAQAD
+99 YDAQTD

-124 VAFVNSAQNYSSAGV
+124 VAFTNSAQSYSSAGV

-151 DATMGLL
+151 DATMELL

-183 TPYDS
+183 TPYDP
-188 EATVSVSDLPAYDA
+188 EATVGVSDLPAYDA

-400 LEDREVMRS
+400 LEDREVTRS

-432 NGCKLLFSLGGGMRA
+432 NGCKLLFSLSDGMRA
-447 AGAGDGGVA
+447 AGAGDGGAA
-456 APDAGGAA
+456 APDAGG
-464 EPCPGHAAAP
+464 
-474 DAGHAAGAGVGHAA
+474 AA
-488 GAGVEHAAEPCPGHA
+488 GAGVEHAAGPCLEHAAVPDAEHAAEPCP
-503 AAPCPEP
+503 EL

-538 VSVDLLQPEQ
+538 VSVDLLHPEQ

-605 RLHGGAVK
+605 RLHGGAVE

>member
-1 MSGKHDDRLREQC
+1 MSGRQDDRQQEQGQ
-14 HAEQATA
+14 AERATA
-21 SASGDSQRGGRLRRL
+21 SAAGDSQRGGRLRRL

-64 SAVTLIAIDALMEVY
+64 SAVTLVAIDALMEVY

-90 VEVNVGPYI
+90 VEVNAGPYI
-99 YDAQAD
+99 YDAQTD

-151 DATMGLL
+151 DATMKLL

-172 YTEDDYLQTDG
+172 YTENDYLQTDG
-183 TPYDS
+183 TPYDP

-304 GRELGRLGAAMEGM
+304 GRELGRLGTAMEGM

-356 TLEMARI
+356 TLEMARM
-363 KADRAGSGE
+363 KANRAGSGE

-409 ACAPSDVARVLERQ
+409 ACAPSDVIRVLERQ

-432 NGCKLLFSLGGGMRA
+432 NGCKLLFSLGDGMRA
-447 AGAGDGGVA
+447 VGAGDGHA
-456 APDAGGAA
+456 AGPDAERAA
-464 EPCPGHAAAP
+464 EPCP
-474 DAGHAAGAGVGHAA
+474 
-488 GAGVEHAAEPCPGHA
+488 ERAAEPDAERA
-503 AAPCPEP
+503 AEPCPEP

-605 RLHGGAVK
+605 RLHGGAVE

>member
-1 MSGKHDDRLREQC
+1 MSGRQDDRLQEQDQ
-14 HAEQATA
+14 AERATA
-21 SASGDSQRGGRLRRL
+21 SAAGDSQRGGRLRRL

-64 SAVTLIAIDALMEVY
+64 SAVTLVAIDALMEVY

-90 VEVNVGPYI
+90 VEVNAGPYI
-99 YDAQAD
+99 YDAQTD

-151 DATMGLL
+151 DATMELL

-183 TPYDS
+183 TPYNP

-304 GRELGRLGAAMEGM
+304 GRELGRLGAAMESM

-447 AGAGDGGVA
+447 AGVGDGG
-456 APDAGGAA
+456 
-464 EPCPGHAAAP
+464 
-474 DAGHAAGAGVGHAA
+474 AAGAGDGRAAEPDAGSAA
-488 GAGVEHAAEPCPGHA
+488 GAGVEHAAVPDAEHAAEPCPDL
-503 AAPCPEP
+503 

-538 VSVDLLQPEQ
+538 VSVDLLQPKR

-605 RLHGGAVK
+605 RLHGGAVE

>member
-1 MSGKHDDRLREQC
+1 
-14 HAEQATA
+14 
-21 SASGDSQRGGRLRRL
+21 
-36 RDRLRAWWRNPSI
+36 

-64 SAVTLIAIDALMEVY
+64 SAVTLVAIDALMEVY

-90 VEVNVGPYI
+90 VEVNAGPYI
-99 YDAQAD
+99 YDAQTD

-139 VAGGWNRDMQVV
+139 VAGGWNRDMQAV
-151 DATMGLL
+151 DATMELL

-183 TPYDS
+183 TPYDP

-275 HIGGPLSVLEAA
+275 HVGGPLSVLEAA

-356 TLEMARI
+356 TLEMARM

-409 ACAPSDVARVLERQ
+409 ACAPSDVIRVLERQ

-432 NGCKLLFSLGGGMRA
+432 NGCKLLFSLGDGMRA
-447 AGAGDGGVA
+447 AGAGDGSVA
-456 APDAGGAA
+456 APDAGGAAAAGVEHTA

-474 DAGHAAGAGVGHAA
+474 DA
-488 GAGVEHAAEPCPGHA
+488 ERAAE
-503 AAPCPEP
+503 PCPEP

-605 RLHGGAVK
+605 RLHGGAVE

>member
-1 MSGKHDDRLREQC
+1 MSGRQDDRLREQGQ
-14 HAEQATA
+14 AERATA
-21 SASGDSQRGGRLRRL
+21 SAAGDSQRGGRLRRL
-36 RDRLRAWWRNPSI
+36 RDRLRVWWRNPSI

-64 SAVTLIAIDALMEVY
+64 SAVTLVAIDALMEVY

-90 VEVNVGPYI
+90 VEVNAGPYI

-151 DATMGLL
+151 DATMELL
-158 RSDPSYRVSDWGGN
+158 RSDSSYRVSDWGGN
-172 YTEDDYLQTDG
+172 YTENDYLQTDG
-183 TPYDS
+183 TPYDP

-304 GRELGRLGAAMEGM
+304 GSELGRLGTAMEGM

-432 NGCKLLFSLGGGMRA
+432 NGCKLLFSLGDGMRA
-447 AGAGDGGVA
+447 AGAGDGSVA

-464 EPCPGHAAAP
+464 
-474 DAGHAAGAGVGHAA
+474 
-488 GAGVEHAAEPCPGHA
+488 GAGVEHAAGPCLEHAAVPDAEHAAEPCPEHA

-538 VSVDLLQPEQ
+538 VSVDLLQPKQ

-557 DVRLELVVT
+557 DVCLELVVT

-605 RLHGGAVK
+605 RLHGGAVE

>member
-1 MSGKHDDRLREQC
+1 MSGKQDDGLREQC

-21 SASGDSQRGGRLRRL
+21 SAAGDSQRGGRLRRL

-90 VEVNVGPYI
+90 VEVNAGPYI
-99 YDAQAD
+99 YDAQTD

-124 VAFVNSAQNYSSAGV
+124 VAFTNSAQNYSSTGV

-151 DATMGLL
+151 DATMELL
-158 RSDPSYRVSDWGGN
+158 RSDSSYRVSDWGGN

-275 HIGGPLSVLEAA
+275 HIGGPLTVLEAA

-295 LDFQIGAVR
+295 LDFQIGAVH

-318 RSSLLATQRELWRTA
+318 RSSLLAAQRELWRTA

-356 TLEMARI
+356 TLEMARM

-379 TLSGQADRLESYAQL
+379 TLSGQANRLESYAQL

-432 NGCKLLFSLGGGMRA
+432 NGCKLLFSLGDGMRA
-447 AGAGDGGVA
+447 AGAGDGGAV
-456 APDAGGAA
+456 
-464 EPCPGHAAAP
+464 
-474 DAGHAAGAGVGHAA
+474 
-488 GAGVEHAAEPCPGHA
+488 GAGVEHAAGPCLEHAAVPDAEHAAEPCP
-503 AAPCPEP
+503 EL

-538 VSVDLLQPEQ
+538 VSVDLLQSEQ
-548 GSLAAGARG
+548 DSLPAGARG

-605 RLHGGAVK
+605 RLHGGAVE

>member
-1 MSGKHDDRLREQC
+1 MSGKQDDRLREQC

-21 SASGDSQRGGRLRRL
+21 SAAGDSQRGGRLRRL

-90 VEVNVGPYI
+90 VEVNAGPYI
-99 YDAQAD
+99 YDAQTD

-124 VAFVNSAQNYSSAGV
+124 VAFTNSAQNYSSTGV

-151 DATMGLL
+151 DATMELL

-183 TPYDS
+183 IPYDS

-423 AAGYVATRG
+423 AAGYVATSG
-432 NGCKLLFSLGGGMRA
+432 NGCKLLFSLGDGMRA
-447 AGAGDGGVA
+447 AGAGGGGAA
-456 APDAGGAA
+456 APDAGGA
-464 EPCPGHAAAP
+464 
-474 DAGHAAGAGVGHAA
+474 V
-488 GAGVEHAAEPCPGHA
+488 GAGVEHAAGPCLEHAAEPDAGGA

-605 RLHGGAVK
+605 RLHGGAVE

>member
-1 MSGKHDDRLREQC
+1 MSGRQDDRLREQGQ
-14 HAEQATA
+14 AERATA
-21 SASGDSQRGGRLRRL
+21 SAAGDSQRGGRLRRL
-36 RDRLRAWWRNPSI
+36 RDRLRVWWRNPSI

-64 SAVTLIAIDALMEVY
+64 SAVTLVAIDALMEVY

-90 VEVNVGPYI
+90 VEVNAGPYI
-99 YDAQAD
+99 YDAQTD

-139 VAGGWNRDMQVV
+139 VAGGWNRDMQAV
-151 DATMGLL
+151 DATMELL

-183 TPYDS
+183 TPYDP

-356 TLEMARI
+356 TLEMARM
-363 KADRAGSGE
+363 KASRAGSGE

-432 NGCKLLFSLGGGMRA
+432 NGCKLLLSLGDGMRA
-447 AGAGDGGVA
+447 AGAGDGSVA
-456 APDAGGAA
+456 VPDAGSV
-464 EPCPGHAAAP
+464 
-474 DAGHAAGAGVGHAA
+474 AGAGDGHVVVPDA
-488 GAGVEHAAEPCPGHA
+488 ERAAES
-503 AAPCPEP
+503 CPEP

-538 VSVDLLQPEQ
+538 VSVDLLQSER
-548 GSLAAGARG
+548 GSLPAESRN

-571 FTAEALHHGCDPFY
+571 FTVEALHHGCDPFY

-605 RLHGGAVK
+605 RLHGGAVE